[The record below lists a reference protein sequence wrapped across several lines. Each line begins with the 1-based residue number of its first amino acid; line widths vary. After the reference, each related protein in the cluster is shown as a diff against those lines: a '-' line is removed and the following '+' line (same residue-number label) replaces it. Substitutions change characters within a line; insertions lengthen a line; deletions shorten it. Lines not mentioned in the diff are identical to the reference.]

1 MPYIKRED
9 RYFITDRVNALS
21 EMIRNDGDLNY
32 AISLLIHKQLDKR
45 GVNYANMNNLVGAME
60 CAKNEFIRTVMGP
73 YEDKKR
79 LENGSVS
86 KLDEVEQG

>member
-1 MPYIKRED
+1 MPYIKKED

-21 EMIRNDGDLNY
+21 EMIRDDGGLNY

-45 GVNYANMNNLVGAME
+45 GINYANMNNLVGALE

-73 YEDKKR
+73 YEDGKR

-86 KLDEVEQG
+86 KLDEVR